1 MSNTVVRVIQYIRHL
16 KIPLVW
22 EFSNC
27 VVTMYAHSFNKLR
40 VTSTSTNV
48 GCQEAIFDEDTDILH
63 LVLFLSQCT
72 TTGKN
77 EDGTFISD
85 QEIIMERMQYVL
97 KAPVDIDK
105 VASWLIEQYEVG
117 NTEPLVS
124 RVQTILGTVFD
135 NSMLLFEEDKKV
147 CAFYRNE
154 VSRELYDNAFDAMS
168 NARINIVKLSSMLL
182 HQSKKYN

>member
-1 MSNTVVRVIQYIRHL
+1 MNTIKRVIAYIKHL
-16 KIPLVW
+16 RIPLVW
-22 EFSNC
+22 TFANC
-27 VVTMYAHSFNKLR
+27 TVTLRPYTHDKLLL
-40 VTSTSTNV
+40 TSDHDNPDY
-48 GCQEAIFDEDTDILH
+48 QNIIFHEDDSVEV
-63 LVLFLSQCT
+63 LVLAITKCT
-72 TTGKN
+72 ATKQN
-77 EDGTFISD
+77 DDGTWES
-85 QEIIMERMQYVL
+85 EVNLVLERMQYVL

-135 NSMLLFEEDKKV
+135 HSMLLFEEDKKV

>member
-1 MSNTVVRVIQYIRHL
+1 MSNTMVRVIQYIRHL

-48 GCQEAIFDEDTDILH
+48 GCQEAIFDEDTGILH

-85 QEIIMERMQYVL
+85 QEIIMERIKYVL
-97 KAPVDIDK
+97 TAPADIDK
-105 VASWLIEQYEVG
+105 VAGWLIEQYESG
-117 NTEPLVS
+117 NTEPLIC

-147 CAFYRNE
+147 CAYYQNNI
-154 VSRELYDNAFDAMS
+154 SRELFDNAFNAMT
-168 NARINIVKLSSMLL
+168 NARMNIVKLSSMLP
-182 HQSKKYN
+182 HQSKYN

>member
-1 MSNTVVRVIQYIRHL
+1 
-16 KIPLVW
+16 
-22 EFSNC
+22 
-27 VVTMYAHSFNKLR
+27 
-40 VTSTSTNV
+40 
-48 GCQEAIFDEDTDILH
+48 
-63 LVLFLSQCT
+63 
-72 TTGKN
+72 
-77 EDGTFISD
+77 
-85 QEIIMERMQYVL
+85 MERIKYVL
-97 KAPVDIDK
+97 TAPADIDK
-105 VASWLIEQYEVG
+105 VAGWLIEQYKLG